1 MITRSSGGEP
11 GMKQA
16 KLSDTIAQAI
26 RKADRRYF
34 FEDYTAQA
42 DAVLKALRLAGMVV
56 VPLEPTADIIEAGKT
71 SLKYGTQRPGDML
84 RTLYQAMIGAAK

>member
-1 MITRSSGGEP
+1 
-11 GMKQA
+11 MKRN
-16 KLSDTIAQAI
+16 KLADTIAHAI

-34 FEDYTAQA
+34 FEDYTKQA
-42 DAVLKALRLAGMVV
+42 DAVLAALKQAGLVV
-56 VPLEPTADIIEAGKT
+56 VPLEPTPEIIEAGKN

>member
-1 MITRSSGGEP
+1 
-11 GMKQA
+11 MKQT

-42 DAVLKALRLAGMVV
+42 DAVLKALRKAGMIV
-56 VPLEPTADIIEAGKT
+56 VPLEPTVDIIEAGKN

-84 RTLYQAMIGAAK
+84 KTLYQAMIGAAK